1 VSELLIIGE
10 RLGGVKPSAASVGVI
25 LTGAVLQAEGRIS
38 RGSEIR
44 IKERSLAPLEKARG
58 FGMTPSTTKDPPRAI
73 KVNNDLFPLMTDG
86 LDRLKV
92 LINSSTPIIVM
103 ETSEEMH
110 AISLVRAAC
119 AELKM
124 STFEWSIADGLVRSG
139 MKESSEGQKISLPAH
154 NDQNTIWTQAGRTVA
169 QMRSVLSP
177 AGADADRMARAI
189 ALSTSGESA
198 AASGSSIYN
207 TREPVQALA
216 NMDSMTLEAVFIL
229 KDFHRHMDD
238 PVVVR
243 RLRDVG
249 QKFAANRRTVI
260 ITAPQIA
267 VPAELTTLV
276 EYFDLPLPDQ
286 ERLHELIH
294 EMFTRLSKTYTLKL
308 ELDAAGV
315 DAMSTNLRGLS
326 EEEAERAISQALVT
340 RYALCAESVTDVLDA
355 KKQLLRHSGMLE
367 FIEASDNMAA
377 VGGLE
382 NLKHWLGQRR
392 GAWEDAAREFGLEP
406 PRGMIILGVQGCG
419 KSLCARA
426 VAGEWKL
433 PLVKFDTS
441 AVYDKYIGETEKRIR
456 KVFQVAEGLAP
467 CVLWIDELEKV
478 FAGSGPDSASAD
490 AGVSSRLLASFLSWM
505 QDRKAAVFVAAT
517 CNNVS
522 VLPPELIRKGR
533 FDELFFVDL
542 PNQAERKQIF
552 SIQLAKRKRNP
563 AEFDLEKVASAA
575 KGYSGAEID
584 AAVQGA
590 LYGAYSEKKPL
601 ATQFLLD
608 ALAQTVP
615 LSITRAEE
623 IAALREWARTRAVPA
638 SAGPGAM

>member
-1 VSELLIIGE
+1 MSQSAGWQTVRTQAQARTVLSPSSHEGE
-10 RLGGVKPSAASVGVI
+10 RL
-25 LTGAVLQAEGRIS
+25 TRAVLSSIGGEG
-38 RGSEIR
+38 
-44 IKERSLAPLEKARG
+44 
-58 FGMTPSTTKDPPRAI
+58 
-73 KVNNDLFPLMTDG
+73 
-86 LDRLKV
+86 
-92 LINSSTPIIVM
+92 
-103 ETSEEMH
+103 
-110 AISLVRAAC
+110 
-119 AELKM
+119 
-124 STFEWSIADGLVRSG
+124 
-139 MKESSEGQKISLPAH
+139 
-154 NDQNTIWTQAGRTVA
+154 
-169 QMRSVLSP
+169 
-177 AGADADRMARAI
+177 
-189 ALSTSGESA
+189 A
-198 AASGSSIYN
+198 AAAAAGSIYN

-216 NMDSMTLEAVFIL
+216 NMESMTIEAVFVL

-249 QKFAANRRTVI
+249 QKFSANRRTVI
-260 ITAPQIA
+260 ITAPEIV
-267 VPAELTTLV
+267 VPAELSKLV
-276 EYFDLPLPDQ
+276 EYFDLPLPDRD
-286 ERLHELIH
+286 RLHDIIH
-294 EMFTRLSKTYTLKL
+294 DTFARLSKTYTLKL
-308 ELDAAGV
+308 QLDAAGV
-315 DAMSTNLRGLS
+315 DAMAANLRGLT

-340 RYALCAESVTDVLDA
+340 RYALCPESVTDVLEA

-367 FIEASDNMAA
+367 FIEASDNMGA

-392 GAWEDAAREFGLEP
+392 GSWEDSAREFGLEP
-406 PRGMIILGVQGCG
+406 PHGVIILGVQGCG

-505 QDRKAAVFVAAT
+505 QDRKSPVFVAAT
-517 CNNVS
+517 CNNVT

-542 PNQAERKQIF
+542 PNHTERKQIF
-552 SIQLAKRKRNP
+552 TIQLVKRKRNP
-563 AEFDLEKVASAA
+563 AEFDLDSIATAS

-584 AAVQGA
+584 AAVQGG
-590 LYGAYSEKKPL
+590 LYAAYSEKKPL
-601 ATQFLLD
+601 TTSHLLD
-608 ALAQTVP
+608 ALRQTVP
-615 LSITRAEE
+615 LSTTRAEE
-623 IAALREWARTRAVPA
+623 IAGLREWARTRAVPA
-638 SAGPGAM
+638 SAADASASKS

>member
-1 VSELLIIGE
+1 
-10 RLGGVKPSAASVGVI
+10 
-25 LTGAVLQAEGRIS
+25 
-38 RGSEIR
+38 
-44 IKERSLAPLEKARG
+44 
-58 FGMTPSTTKDPPRAI
+58 
-73 KVNNDLFPLMTDG
+73 MTDG
-86 LDRLKV
+86 LERLKI

-103 ETSEEMH
+103 ETAEETH
-110 AISLVRAAC
+110 AVGMVRTAC
-119 AELKM
+119 SDLNMA
-124 STFEWSIADGLVRSG
+124 TFEWSIADGLVRSG
-139 MKESSEGQKISLPAH
+139 SNISAEVRKASVQTGT
-154 NDQNTIWTQAGRTVA
+154 NQTGVDQTRVNQTTSWANAGGRT
-169 QMRSVLSP
+169 QTQTRTSLSP
-177 AGADADRMARAI
+177 SAGEADRLARAMLSSQGADTATDGRGGA
-189 ALSTSGESA
+189 
-198 AASGSSIYN
+198 SSIYN

-216 NMDSMTLEAVFIL
+216 NMESMTLEAVFIL
-229 KDFHRHMDD
+229 KDFHRHMED

-249 QKFAANRRTVI
+249 QKFSANRRTVV
-260 ITAPQIA
+260 ITAPEIV
-267 VPAELTTLV
+267 VPSELTTLV
-276 EYFDLPLPDQ
+276 EYFNLPLPDRDRMHDIIR
-286 ERLHELIH
+286 ET
-294 EMFTRLSKTYTLKL
+294 FTRLSKTYTLKL
-308 ELDAAGV
+308 QLDAAGV
-315 DAMSTNLRGLS
+315 DAVAANLRGLT
-326 EEEAERAISQALVT
+326 EEEAERATCQALVS
-340 RYALCAESVTDVLDA
+340 RYALCQETVTDVLEA

-367 FIEASDNMAA
+367 FIDACDNMAS

-392 GAWEDAAREFGLEP
+392 GAWEDSAREFGLEP
-406 PRGMIILGVQGCG
+406 PRGVIILGVQGCG
-419 KSLCARA
+419 KSLCARS

-433 PLVKFDTS
+433 PLVKFDTA

-552 SIQLAKRKRNP
+552 AIQLAKRKRNP
-563 AEFDLEKVASAA
+563 TEFDLERVAAAA

-584 AAVQGA
+584 AAVQTG
-590 LYGAYSEKKPL
+590 LYAAFSEKESL
-601 ATQFLLD
+601 TTQSLLD

-615 LSITRAEE
+615 LSTTRAEE
-623 IAALREWARTRAVPA
+623 IEALRAWARTRAVPA
-638 SAGPGAM
+638 SARDAEGENK

>member
-1 VSELLIIGE
+1 MS
-10 RLGGVKPSAASVGVI
+10 
-25 LTGAVLQAEGRIS
+25 
-38 RGSEIR
+38 
-44 IKERSLAPLEKARG
+44 
-58 FGMTPSTTKDPPRAI
+58 
-73 KVNNDLFPLMTDG
+73 DG

-92 LINSSTPIIVM
+92 LINSSTPIVVM
-103 ETSEEMH
+103 ETSEE
-110 AISLVRAAC
+110 VRVVTMVRSAC
-119 AELKM
+119 AELNM
-124 STFEWSIADGLVRSG
+124 ATFEWSIADGLLRSG
-139 MKESSEGQKISLPAH
+139 SNAPPEQQKIAMH
-154 NDQNTIWTQAGRTVA
+154 ARVDQPTVLTHGGRGSTQT
-169 QMRSVLSP
+169 RSVLSP
-177 AGADADRMARAI
+177 GGGEADRLARAVMSSLG
-189 ALSTSGESA
+189 AEAATA
-198 AASGSSIYN
+198 AAGNAIYN

-216 NMDSMTLEAVFIL
+216 NMESMTLEAVFIL
-229 KDFHRHMDD
+229 KDFHRHMED
-238 PVVVR
+238 PIVVR

-249 QKFAANRRTVI
+249 QKFAANRRTVV
-260 ITAPQIA
+260 ITAPELA
-267 VPAELTTLV
+267 VPAELSHLV
-276 EYFDLPLPDQ
+276 EYFDLPLPDRD
-286 ERLHELIH
+286 RLHEIIR
-294 EMFTRLSKTYTLKL
+294 ETFTRLSKTYTLKL
-308 ELDAAGV
+308 QLDAAGV
-315 DAMSTNLRGLS
+315 DAMSANLRGLT

-340 RYALCAESVTDVLDA
+340 RYALCPETVTDVIEA
-355 KKQLLRHSGMLE
+355 KKQLLRHSGMLD
-367 FIEASDNMAA
+367 FVEALDNMAR

-382 NLKHWLGQRR
+382 NLKHWLQQRR

-505 QDRKAAVFVAAT
+505 QDRKAPVFVAAT
-517 CNNVS
+517 CNNVT

-533 FDELFFVDL
+533 FDQLFFVDL
-542 PNQAERKQIF
+542 PNQAERQQIF

-563 AEFDLEKVASAA
+563 AEFDLDKVAVAA

-590 LYGAYSEKKPL
+590 LYAAYSEKKPVT
-601 ATQFLLD
+601 TQSLID
-608 ALAQTVP
+608 ALGQTVP
-615 LSITRAEE
+615 LSTIRAEE
-623 IAALREWARTRAVPA
+623 IEALRQWARTRAVPA
-638 SAGPGAM
+638 SAPDSAVQMSQPGHH

>member
-1 VSELLIIGE
+1 
-10 RLGGVKPSAASVGVI
+10 
-25 LTGAVLQAEGRIS
+25 
-38 RGSEIR
+38 
-44 IKERSLAPLEKARG
+44 
-58 FGMTPSTTKDPPRAI
+58 
-73 KVNNDLFPLMTDG
+73 MTDT

-92 LINSSTPIIVM
+92 LINSSTPIVVM
-103 ETSEEMH
+103 ETSEEMR
-110 AISLVRAAC
+110 AVNMVRAAC
-119 AELKM
+119 TALNM
-124 STFEWSIADGLVRSG
+124 ATFEWSIADGLLRSG
-139 MKESSEGQKISLPAH
+139 SNAPVQPRGDQSSVWGQGGQPQGQS
-154 NDQNTIWTQAGRTVA
+154 RTA
-169 QMRSVLSP
+169 LSP
-177 AGADADRMARAI
+177 GGSEAERLTRAVM
-189 ALSTSGESA
+189 SSMGSGA
-198 AASGSSIYN
+198 AAAAAGGSIYN

-216 NMDSMTLEAVFIL
+216 NMESMTIEAVFIL

-249 QKFAANRRTVI
+249 QKFSANRRTVI
-260 ITAPQIA
+260 ITAPELA

-276 EYFDLPLPDQ
+276 EYFDLPLPDR
-286 ERLHELIH
+286 ERLRDIVHDT
-294 EMFTRLSKTYTLKL
+294 FTRLSKTYTLKL
-308 ELDAAGV
+308 QLDAAGV
-315 DAMSTNLRGLS
+315 DAIAANLRGLT
-326 EEEAERAISQALVT
+326 EEEADRAMSQALVT
-340 RYALCAESVTDVLDA
+340 RYALCPETVTDVLEA

-367 FIEASDNMAA
+367 FIEASDSMSA

-382 NLKHWLGQRR
+382 NLKHWLAQRR
-392 GAWEDAAREFGLEP
+392 GAWEDGARAFGLEP
-406 PRGMIILGVQGCG
+406 PHGVIILGVQGCG

-505 QDRKAAVFVAAT
+505 QDRKSPVFVAAT
-517 CNNVS
+517 CNNVT

-533 FDELFFVDL
+533 FEELFFVDL
-542 PNQAERKQIF
+542 PNQAERRQIF

-563 AEFDLEKVASAA
+563 TDFDLEAAATAA

-590 LYGAYSEKKPL
+590 MYAAYSGKTPL
-601 ATQFLLD
+601 TTQLLLN
-608 ALAQTVP
+608 ALGQTVP
-615 LSITRAEE
+615 LSTTRAEE
-623 IAALREWARTRAVPA
+623 INELRQWAQTRAVPA
-638 SAGPGAM
+638 SARDGSSAS

>member
-1 VSELLIIGE
+1 M
-10 RLGGVKPSAASVGVI
+10 SAGQTHVA
-25 LTGAVLQAEGRIS
+25 QR
-38 RGSEIR
+38 
-44 IKERSLAPLEKARG
+44 
-58 FGMTPSTTKDPPRAI
+58 
-73 KVNNDLFPLMTDG
+73 MTDG
-86 LDRLKV
+86 LERLKI

-103 ETSEEMH
+103 ETAEETH
-110 AISLVRAAC
+110 AVAMVRTAC
-119 AELKM
+119 SDLNMA
-124 STFEWSIADGLVRSG
+124 TFEWSIADGLVRSG
-139 MKESSEGQKISLPAH
+139 SNISAEVRKIS
-154 NDQNTIWTQAGRTVA
+154 V
-169 QMRSVLSP
+169 P
-177 AGADADRMARAI
+177 AGATQTRTSLSPSAGEADRLARAM
-189 ALSTSGESA
+189 LSSQGADTATDGRGGA
-198 AASGSSIYN
+198 SSIYN

-216 NMDSMTLEAVFIL
+216 NMESMTLEAVFIL

-249 QKFAANRRTVI
+249 QKFSANRRTVV
-260 ITAPQIA
+260 ITAPEIA
-267 VPAELTTLV
+267 VPSELTTLV
-276 EYFDLPLPDQ
+276 EYFNLPLPDRDRMHDIIR
-286 ERLHELIH
+286 ET
-294 EMFTRLSKTYTLKL
+294 FTRLSKTFTLKL
-308 ELDAAGV
+308 QLDAAGV
-315 DAMSTNLRGLS
+315 DAVAANLRGLT
-326 EEEAERAISQALVT
+326 EEEAERATCQALVS
-340 RYALCAESVTDVLDA
+340 RYALCQETVTDVLEA

-367 FIEASDNMAA
+367 FIDACDNMAS

-392 GAWEDAAREFGLEP
+392 GAWEDSAREFGLEP
-406 PRGMIILGVQGCG
+406 PRGVIILGVQGCG
-419 KSLCARA
+419 KSLCARS

-433 PLVKFDTS
+433 PLVKFDTA

-478 FAGSGPDSASAD
+478 FAGSEPDSASAD

-517 CNNVS
+517 CNNVT

-552 SIQLAKRKRNP
+552 SIQLAKRKRNA
-563 AEFDLEKVASAA
+563 AEFDLERVATAA

-584 AAVQGA
+584 AAVQTG
-590 LYGAYSEKKPL
+590 LYAAFSEKKSL
-601 ATQFLLD
+601 TTQSLLD

-615 LSITRAEE
+615 LSTTRAEE
-623 IAALREWARTRAVPA
+623 IEALRAWARTRAVPA
-638 SAGPGAM
+638 SARDAEGENK

>member
-1 VSELLIIGE
+1 
-10 RLGGVKPSAASVGVI
+10 
-25 LTGAVLQAEGRIS
+25 
-38 RGSEIR
+38 
-44 IKERSLAPLEKARG
+44 
-58 FGMTPSTTKDPPRAI
+58 
-73 KVNNDLFPLMTDG
+73 MTDG
-86 LDRLKV
+86 LNRLKV
-92 LINSSTPIIVM
+92 LINSSTPIVVM
-103 ETSEEMH
+103 ETSEEMR
-110 AISLVRAAC
+110 AVSLVRRAC
-119 AELKM
+119 SELNM
-124 STFEWSIADGLVRSG
+124 ATFEWSIADGLVRSG
-139 MKESSEGQKISLPAH
+139 TNAPAEVHKPAH
-154 NDQNTIWTQAGRTVA
+154 IDQSGGWTKVTPGTLA
-169 QMRSVLSP
+169 QPHTVLSP
-177 AGADADRMARAI
+177 GSQESDRLTRAVM
-189 ALSTSGESA
+189 SSMGSEA
-198 AASGSSIYN
+198 AASATGGSIYN

-216 NMDSMTLEAVFIL
+216 NMESMTLEAVFIL

-249 QKFAANRRTVI
+249 QKFSANRRTVI
-260 ITAPQIA
+260 LTAPELS
-267 VPAELTTLV
+267 VPPELTTLV
-276 EYFDLPLPDQ
+276 EYFDLPIPDRD
-286 ERLHELIH
+286 RLREIVK
-294 EMFTRLSKTYTLKL
+294 ETFTRLSKAYTLKL
-308 ELDAAGV
+308 QLDAAGV
-315 DAMSTNLRGLS
+315 DAMAANLRGLT
-326 EEEAERAISQALVT
+326 EEEAERAISQALVA
-340 RYALCAESVTDVLDA
+340 RYALCTETITDVLEA

-367 FIEASDNMAA
+367 FVEASENMAG

-392 GAWEDAAREFGLEP
+392 GAWEDSAREFGLEP
-406 PRGMIILGVQGCG
+406 PRGMIVLGVQGCG

-456 KVFQVAEGLAP
+456 KVFQVAEGLSP

-505 QDRKAAVFVAAT
+505 QDRKSPVFVAAT
-517 CNNVS
+517 CNNVT

-552 SIQLAKRKRNP
+552 TIQLTKRKRNP
-563 AEFDLEKVASAA
+563 EEFDLEKTAAAS

-590 LYGAYSEKKPL
+590 MYAAYSEKKNL
-601 ATQFLLD
+601 STQHLLN

-615 LSITRAEE
+615 LSTTRAEE
-623 IAALREWARTRAVPA
+623 IAALRDWALTRAVPA
-638 SAGPGAM
+638 S